1 MSKLGLQLSPAD
13 SESKCWVAEITGA
26 DEVYILKRDF
36 IPEEPEGGW
45 ILYDG
50 WYQLNGAVPGVTE
63 FKKEYIRIKDGKVRR
78 NLPFRELVESLD
90 EIKAGEGPRVERMR
104 KEIIAILDEIK
115 EAAYCEPVAEGI
127 EKQKEDLDMADEPD
141 QPDQI
146 KNALYMLKKQK
157 QSYIQQYRKMFNL

>member
-36 IPEEPEGGW
+36 IPAEPEGGW

-104 KEIIAILDEIK
+104 REIIAILDEIK
-115 EAAYCEPVAEGI
+115 EAAYCEPGVEGI
-127 EKQKEDLDMADEPD
+127 EKQKEDLDMADE
-141 QPDQI
+141 PDQI